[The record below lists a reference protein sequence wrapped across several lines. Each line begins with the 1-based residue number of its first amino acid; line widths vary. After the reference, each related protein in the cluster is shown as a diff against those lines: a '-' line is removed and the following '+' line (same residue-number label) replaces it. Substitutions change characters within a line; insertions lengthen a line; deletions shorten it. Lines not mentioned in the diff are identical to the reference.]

1 MGIVTLKKIKKTDL
15 LGRPSFKDAKTYFSP
30 SLSSKTG
37 ERIKILDDDKVEYYA
52 KALNLSV
59 DDLKVSKSD
68 FWRDYTFIMQGE
80 KAELD
85 DTDPNHQ
92 LVLEMLS
99 KDEKVALSEEDK
111 KNKPR
116 VEYLLIREV
125 EVTATKVARR
135 KIKADAY
142 AKFNVMSD
150 DDLKNVLLIFGKN
163 PKSLSP
169 DKIKE
174 LVTDEIEN
182 NAEKFLK
189 FIDDKNFKIKVFI
202 NDMVQEGIVRK
213 TNSSFVFDGEM
224 IAHDTES
231 MIGYLKDS
239 KNTNTIVAFKK
250 MLNDK
255 KGIRKY
261 NVD

>member
-1 MGIVTLKKIKKTDL
+1 MGTVTLKRIKKTDL
-15 LGRPSFKDAKTYFSP
+15 LGRPSYKDAKTYFSA

-37 ERIKILDDDKVEYYA
+37 ERIRILDDEKAAYYA
-52 KALNLSV
+52 KELNLPI
-59 DDLKVSKSD
+59 DDLKTSKSD

-85 DTDPNHQ
+85 DSDPTHQ
-92 LVLEMLS
+92 LVLDMLS
-99 KDEKVALSEEDK
+99 KDERVALSEEDK

-116 VEYLLIREV
+116 VEYILIRET

-163 PKSLSP
+163 PKSLSA
-169 DKIKE
+169 DRIKE

-182 NAEKFLK
+182 NAERFLG
-189 FIDDKNFKIKVFI
+189 FVDDKNFKIKVFI
-202 NDMVQEGIVRK
+202 NDMVQEGVIRK
-213 TNSSFVFDGEM
+213 TNSSYVFDGEM
-224 IAHDTES
+224 IAHDTTS
-231 MIGYLKDS
+231 MIGYLKDA
-239 KNTNTIVAFKK
+239 KNTNNVVAFKK
-250 MLNDK
+250 MLNEK
-255 KGIRKY
+255 KGFDRYSVK
-261 NVD
+261 